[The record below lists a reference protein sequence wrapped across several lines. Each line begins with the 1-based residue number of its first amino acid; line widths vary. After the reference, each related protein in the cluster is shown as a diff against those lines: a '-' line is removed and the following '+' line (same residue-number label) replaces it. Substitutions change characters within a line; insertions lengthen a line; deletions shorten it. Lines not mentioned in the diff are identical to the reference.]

1 MYILV
6 QILGVLAMI
15 FPIMSFQQKT
25 QKKILFFQIIG
36 NVLFFFHYYLLNA
49 MVGAFLNVIAMLRAC
64 VFSQRGTRKWAD
76 SVIWIYIFILLG
88 MVSYALT
95 FTVFNME
102 RTAFNLIVET
112 LPVVGISI
120 QTVGFRMKDPFKVRC
135 MYLVSAPFWIVYAS
149 IRVAIGGILVDSIN
163 IISIIIGIVRIDIKS
178 RNKRD

>member
-1 MYILV
+1 
-6 QILGVLAMI
+6 
-15 FPIMSFQQKT
+15 
-25 QKKILFFQIIG
+25 
-36 NVLFFFHYYLLNA
+36 
-49 MVGAFLNVIAMLRAC
+49 
-64 VFSQRGTRKWAD
+64 
-76 SVIWIYIFILLG
+76 

-120 QTVGFRMKDPFKVRC
+120 QTVGFRMKNPFKVRC